1 MRDSFTLPT
10 SRAVAATNVPSG
22 APDGDASASTGA

>member
-1 MRDSFTLPT
+1 MRDSYTPS
-10 SRAVAATNVPSG
+10 SRAVAATNVPSV

>member
-10 SRAVAATNVPSG
+10 SRAVAATNVPSV
-22 APDGDASASTGA
+22 APDGDAGASTGA